1 MTQGRVM
8 PRLCASI
15 LAVPDPRR
23 ALVVTGAPFAQPD
36 RDQDARDQQE
46 DERFDESARE
56 PPVGDYPCESSH
68 SPPTEYSTISPSI
81 GY

>member
-1 MTQGRVM
+1 M

-23 ALVVTGAPFAQPD
+23 ALVVTGTPFAQPH

-46 DERFDESARE
+46 DERFDESACE
-56 PPVGDYPCESSH
+56 PAVSD
-68 SPPTEYSTISPSI
+68 
-81 GY
+81 